1 MIKKITAIALSAL
14 LFTAC
19 HAEEKEQQVTGTSE
33 TTATTP
39 LTLTEIVTEEIPFIP
54 EEEEKQEVIEL
65 AVFNLFE
72 DSVAVEES
80 TSAEIAKSLRIISD
94 SRALFFARAS
104 LYHLS
109 TTDDYINEE
118 NILEENETEEYCYK
132 EVLFADNEEELFDY
146 FRAVFTENYM
156 SDEDI
161 REELFDEHTYGSA
174 DLPTANY
181 KTIDGVLCMRDKYLG
196 VSPVIAYDDY
206 VVTYYDENRAEIIAE
221 AEGVSDD
228 PEMFFLSLEWSEEYG
243 WRLDNLEYKPCYL
256 KEATL
261 MYNAVTLRR
270 DTLNAILD
278 GGTTPDNPRTTVIDG
293 VEFTETDVG
302 MGLVEMQDFF
312 REAFAEKVI
321 EVDLYTNETVTKKP
335 LRDEY
340 IRKYIDEVYA
350 EIDGVLYRRN
360 DAPKWYLPELKI
372 DVMKY
377 YDEQTYIDNDEEIA
391 GEALIWKMSQWNY
404 QTNEQ
409 EYIEIK
415 IASELPIKEI
425 TE

>member
-14 LFTAC
+14 LLTAC
-19 HAEEKEQQVTGTSE
+19 SAEEKEQQVTGTTPAE
-33 TTATTP
+33 TTVTTP
-39 LTLTEIVTEEIPFIP
+39 LTLTEIITEEIPFIP

-65 AVFNLFE
+65 AAFNPFE
-72 DSVAVEES
+72 DSVKVEES
-80 TSAEIAKSLRIISD
+80 TSAEIAESLKKISD
-94 SRALFFARAS
+94 SRALFFARTF

-109 TTDDYINEE
+109 TTDDYINKE
-118 NILEENETEEYCYK
+118 NILEVNETEEYSYK
-132 EVLFADNEEELFDY
+132 EILFADNEEELFDY
-146 FRAVFTENYM
+146 FRAVFTENYI

-161 REELFDEHTYGSA
+161 RAELFDEHTYGYT

-181 KTIDGVLCMRDKYLG
+181 KTIDGVLCMRHKYLG

-206 VVTYYDENRAEIIAE
+206 VVTYCDENRAEIIAE

-261 MYNAVTLRR
+261 MYNAITLRR

-278 GGTTPDNPRTTVIDG
+278 GGTQPENPRTTIIDG
-293 VEFTETDVG
+293 VEYTETEVG
-302 MGLVEMQDFF
+302 ISLVEMQEFF
-312 REAFAEKVI
+312 EKTFYRNVI
-321 EVDLYTNETVTKKP
+321 KYDERGNGSISDIP
-335 LRDEY
+335 LLDEY
-340 IRKYIDEVYA
+340 MNKYINEVYA

-377 YDEQTYIDNDEEIA
+377 YNEQSFIDNGEEIPA
-391 GEALIWKMSQWNY
+391 EVSIMWHTEWN
-404 QTNEQ
+404 NGVE
-409 EYIEIK
+409 EYTEVK
-415 IASELPIKEI
+415 IASELPIKTLE
-425 TE
+425 

>member
-1 MIKKITAIALSAL
+1 MNKKITAIALSAL
-14 LFTAC
+14 LLTAC
-19 HAEEKEQQVTGTSE
+19 HAEEKESQVTGTSE

-54 EEEEKQEVIEL
+54 EEEKQEIIEL
-65 AVFNLFE
+65 AVFNPFE
-72 DSVAVEES
+72 DSVKVEES
-80 TSAEIAKSLRIISD
+80 TSAEIAESLKRISD
-94 SRALFFARAS
+94 SRALFFARTF

-109 TTDDYINEE
+109 TTDDYINKE
-118 NILEENETEEYCYK
+118 NILEVNETEEYSYK
-132 EVLFADNEEELFDY
+132 EILFADNEEELFDY

-161 REELFDEHTYGSA
+161 RAELFDEHTYGYT

-181 KTIDGVLCMRDKYLG
+181 KTIDGVLCMRHKYLG

-206 VVTYYDENRAEIIAE
+206 VVTYCDENRAETIAE

-243 WRLDNLEYKPCYL
+243 WRLDNLEYKSCYL
-256 KEATL
+256 EEATL

-270 DTLNAILD
+270 DALNAILG
-278 GGTTPDNPRTTVIDG
+278 GGTPPENPRTTIIDG
-293 VEFTETDVG
+293 DEYTETEVG
-302 MGLVEMQDFF
+302 ISLAEMQEFF
-312 REAFAEKVI
+312 EKTFYRNVM
-321 EVDLYTNETVTKKP
+321 KC
-335 LRDEY
+335 DEY
-340 IRKYIDEVYA
+340 NNRSISDIPLLDEYMRRYINEVYA

-377 YDEQTYIDNDEEIA
+377 FDEQVYIDNGEEIA
-391 GEALIWKMSQWNY
+391 GEALI
-404 QTNEQ
+404 
-409 EYIEIK
+409 
-415 IASELPIKEI
+415 
-425 TE
+425 